1 MSQFF
6 NLSDAIKYQI
16 QANQLQRD
24 IQINSQSQLAQDF
37 MLSKT
42 RRDTF
47 DPDKDS
53 LTWGISKWGQAKVI
67 NEDKP
72 VN

>member
-1 MSQFF
+1 
-6 NLSDAIKYQI
+6 
-16 QANQLQRD
+16 
-24 IQINSQSQLAQDF
+24 

-47 DPDKDS
+47 DPDKDA